1 MAATAVADPSSTTP
15 QQGYDLGEVQ
25 SPRSVAMGGAQNA
38 TGTSTTALWL
48 NPANLPYTHVY
59 HFAALATFSPDA
71 RRTNFGG
78 AIADSQTSKVAG
90 AFGGVW
96 SQLDPDGARRQWTDL
111 RLALAMPLG
120 DQISIGVTGRYLRVN
135 QSVANGPFRDSYISD
150 GTRGD
155 PIFSQF
161 TFDAGVSVT
170 PVPGLFFGLV
180 GHNLT
185 NPGTSLAPT
194 TLAGGIGYMRPQ
206 LFAVEANALADFTTW
221 KGTRGRFML
230 GGEFVLMEHVPL
242 RAGYRYDA
250 GQQAHTLSGG
260 VGYVDK
266 KWSVELSGRR
276 DVATDHPMTLFS
288 VALTYFVDPKGA
300 NSDSREDSGT
310 GMTNSDPYPNP

>member
-1 MAATAVADPSSTTP
+1 MAATAAADPSSTTP

-48 NPANLPYTHVY
+48 NPANLPYTRVY
-59 HFAALATFSPDA
+59 HFEALATFSPDA

-78 AIADSQTSKVAG
+78 AIADSSTSKVSG

-111 RLALAMPLG
+111 RLALALPLG

-135 QSVANGPFRDSYISD
+135 QSVASGPFRDSYVSD

-155 PIFSQF
+155 PLFSQF
-161 TFDAGVSVT
+161 TFDAGVTVQ

-185 NPGTSLAPT
+185 NPGTALAPT
-194 TLAGGIGYMRPQ
+194 TLAGGVGYMRPQ
-206 LFAVEANALADFTTW
+206 LFTLEANALADFTTW
-221 KGTRGRFML
+221 KGTRGRLMF
-230 GGEFVLMEHVPL
+230 GGEFVVMEHVPL

-250 GQQAHTLSGG
+250 GQRAHSVSAGI
-260 VGYVDK
+260 GYLDK
-266 KWSVELSGRR
+266 KWSVEISGRR
-276 DVATDHPMTLFS
+276 DVATDQPMTLFS
-288 VALTYFVDPKGA
+288 IGLKYFVDPKGN
-300 NSDSREDSGT
+300 NSDSRDDT
-310 GMTNSDPYPNP
+310 GMTNSDPYPPP